1 MVKTQMFVLR
11 SLGKAGSL
19 VQLEKGVSFIE
30 TVGSTPT
37 RVYLKRLDS
46 TRVTWENGVPFPSAR
61 SKLCYKTVCDIWR
74 NTFDRREM
82 ERTKMF
88 QGKTPSSILA
98 VGTLGVVKLVLHNL
112 S

>member
-37 RVYLKRLDS
+37 RVYLKGLIVQGSLRRMGFHSHLPGQNYVIKLS
-46 TRVTWENGVPFPSAR
+46 VIFGETHLIGEKWKGQKCFRAR
-61 SKLCYKTVCDIWR
+61 HLPA
-74 NTFDRREM
+74 F
-82 ERTKMF
+82 
-88 QGKTPSSILA
+88 
-98 VGTLGVVKLVLHNL
+98 
-112 S
+112 